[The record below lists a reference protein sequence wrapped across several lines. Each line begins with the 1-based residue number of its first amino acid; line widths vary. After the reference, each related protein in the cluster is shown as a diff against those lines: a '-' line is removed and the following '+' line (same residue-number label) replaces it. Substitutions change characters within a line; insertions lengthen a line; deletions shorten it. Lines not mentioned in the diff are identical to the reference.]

1 MLTFGLNVSL
11 IGMGVVFVALVLL
24 VYIIR
29 GISWL
34 ASYYEKS
41 TSPVK
46 VAAAK
51 PAPAAL
57 RDPDGDDDEIAA
69 VIAAALAAYR
79 ADSRETAPGTPEA

>member
-11 IGMGVVFVALVLL
+11 IGMGVVFVVLVLL

-41 TSPVK
+41 TAPVK
-46 VAAAK
+46 VEAGKPAAA
-51 PAPAAL
+51 AA
-57 RDPDGDDDEIAA
+57 RESDGNDDEIAA
-69 VIAAALAAYR
+69 VIAAALAAYK
-79 ADSRETAPGTPEA
+79 ADNRESTPGNPEE

>member
-41 TSPVK
+41 TAPVK
-46 VAAAK
+46 VEAGKPAAA
-51 PAPAAL
+51 AA
-57 RDPDGDDDEIAA
+57 RESDGDDDEIAA

-79 ADSRETAPGTPEA
+79 ADNRETSPGTPEE

>member
-41 TSPVK
+41 TAPVK
-46 VAAAK
+46 IEATK
-51 PAPAAL
+51 HAPATV
-57 RDPDGDDDEIAA
+57 RNPDGDDDEIAA

-79 ADSRETAPGTPEA
+79 ADIRETTPGTREG